1 MILREANVADVDELV
16 GLHRRAW
23 LAAYNEDIDP
33 GALEIQEEQ
42 FREVFSGNS
51 SATVWVALHGGE
63 LLGFCECEA
72 KGPHEVRSLEVAML
86 YVDPDRTGE
95 GIGSLLL
102 QRAIGDAPAYVWTRP
117 GDSQR
122 FYEKHGFGADGED
135 ATFAGMPVLR
145 LVR

>member
-23 LAAYNEDIDP
+23 LAAYNEDISR
-33 GALEIQEEQ
+33 EQ